1 MRLVRSQKGQTLIE
15 VLIAVALLGMLAT
28 AFLGGLF
35 AALKADIIADERAV
49 CQSLSQS
56 HLEFV
61 KSQAWSTKPTEVGVN
76 FTYTVTSSGISG
88 SPAGQEPSWFNSV
101 PLIPERY
108 HGYSLQVEI
117 NNIKGESDEKIT
129 LRQITV
135 EVYRIGEPK
144 LTLEGYKAKI

>member
-1 MRLVRSQKGQTLIE
+1 MRLVTCQKGQTLIE

-61 KSQAWSTKPTEVGVN
+61 KSQAWSSKPVPVEGTD
-76 FTYTVTSSGISG
+76 FTYTVTSTPPPSG
-88 SPAGQEPSWFNSV
+88 SPAGQEPDWLVDV
-101 PLIPERY
+101 PLIPERH
-108 HGYSLQVEI
+108 HGYSV
-117 NNIKGESDEKIT
+117 KVKIDNMEDT
-129 LRQITV
+129 LRKITV
-135 EVYRIGEPK
+135 EVYRNDEPDRAK

>member
-1 MRLVRSQKGQTLIE
+1 MRFVTGQKGQTLIE

-61 KSQAWSTKPTEVGVN
+61 KSQAWSTTAGWD
-76 FTYTVTSSGISG
+76 YTVTSDGATSVTH
-88 SPAGQEPSWFNSV
+88 PSWWDSGNDVPRISV
-101 PLIPERY
+101 SECGT
-108 HGYSLQVEI
+108 GYSVEVSAV
-117 NNIKGESDEKIT
+117 NVTGEPT
-129 LRQITV
+129 LCKITV
-135 EVYRIGEPK
+135 EVYRIGELK

>member
-1 MRLVRSQKGQTLIE
+1 MRLVTGQKGQTLIE

-61 KSQAWSTKPTEVGVN
+61 KSQAWSSTAGWD
-76 FTYTVTSSGISG
+76 YTVTPDAATPGT
-88 SPAGQEPSWFNSV
+88 EPSWWDSGNDV
-101 PLIPERY
+101 PLVSEEECGT
-108 HGYSLQVEI
+108 GYSVLVKAEDI
-117 NNIKGESDEKIT
+117 EGD
-129 LRQITV
+129 LRAITV
-135 EVYRIGEPK
+135 EVYRNDEPDRAK
-144 LTLEGYKAKI
+144 LTLEGYKARI